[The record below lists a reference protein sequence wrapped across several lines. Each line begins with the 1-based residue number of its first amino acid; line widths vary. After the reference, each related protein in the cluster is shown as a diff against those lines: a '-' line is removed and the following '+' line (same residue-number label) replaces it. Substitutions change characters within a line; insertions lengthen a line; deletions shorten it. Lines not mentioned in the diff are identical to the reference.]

1 MCNKNSYSLSSAMNP
16 EYKAVLSC
24 LSTAVTLL
32 ASPAVDLNSFGL
44 ALVSDG
50 FLTESALDNILSTL
64 GLSSN
69 QKARELLQ
77 CVSVHVKTNPKKYY
91 ESYIKVLE
99 SCPPLYTLL
108 DKIRKEY
115 GEKLN
120 IFTHSFMLS

>member
-1 MCNKNSYSLSSAMNP
+1 MNP
-16 EYKAVLSC
+16 EYKAVQSC
-24 LSTAVTLL
+24 LSTAFTLL

-50 FLTESALDNILSTL
+50 FLTESALDNILST
-64 GLSSN
+64 SSN
-69 QKARELLQ
+69 QKARKLLQ

-91 ESYIKVLE
+91 GSYVKVLE
-99 SCPPLYTLL
+99 SCPPLHTLL

-120 IFTHSFMLS
+120 NFTHSFMLSIKKFFHMFQL